1 MFPIRFLNILT
12 HNFLR
17 IFIIETLCF
26 TVKYTTHKIHMK
38 PHPGLR
44 WCIFHILTSEDI
56 DGFTEIMFDP
66 STTVLF
72 VGVWSTHFWII
83 LISLRKSCIIFRNLR
98 IKNVGISQYKI
109 NKNNT
114 WLVVDMEYLLYWT
127 LEEIF
132 QIYTFLC
139 ILWSQRLSLIF
150 LHMRVREL
158 QSSEHHD
165 ESQSGERRTP
175 VFTLDLNLTF
185 MQMPGS
191 GSDPRTRIGL
201 QTCKSV
207 WLVSLIGN
215 TKGTVGISVTAFL
228 VVNFAHLYQE
238 KNLFVKYFSSQFIH
252 VQELLVFNM
261 EFVSDSVFEALL
273 AVINHKDAFAILPT
287 GHGKSII

>member
-1 MFPIRFLNILT
+1 
-12 HNFLR
+12 
-17 IFIIETLCF
+17 
-26 TVKYTTHKIHMK
+26 
-38 PHPGLR
+38 
-44 WCIFHILTSEDI
+44 
-56 DGFTEIMFDP
+56 
-66 STTVLF
+66 
-72 VGVWSTHFWII
+72 
-83 LISLRKSCIIFRNLR
+83 
-98 IKNVGISQYKI
+98 
-109 NKNNT
+109 
-114 WLVVDMEYLLYWT
+114 MEYLLYWT

-139 ILWSQRLSLIF
+139 IHWSQRLSLIF

-158 QSSEHHD
+158 QSGEH
-165 ESQSGERRTP
+165 ESQSGERRKP

-201 QTCKSV
+201 QTCKSI

-228 VVNFAHLYQE
+228 VVNFAYLYQE

-273 AVINHKDAFAILPT
+273 INHKDAFAILPT